1 MASATTKMSSKGQV
15 IIPKPLRDALK
26 WQPGLKLQVIDTG
39 NGVLLKPAK
48 PFLETSLQEV
58 AGCLKYSGKAKSLAD
73 MEDAI
78 RKGAQKVMKH
88 DRG

>member
-39 NGVLLKPAK
+39 NGVLLRPAK
-48 PFLETSLQEV
+48 HFLETSLQEV
-58 AGCLKYSGKAKSLAD
+58 AGCLKYPGKAKTLAD
-73 MEDAI
+73 MKDAM

-88 DRG
+88 D